1 MFTKN
6 LNWENVKA
14 GEKVTIEIKTEK
26 AMVRDPGKLA
36 TLGHVPMDISRYVYF
51 FLEEETGKWRILF
64 SPHNRPSQIP
74 AGRLEIPLMLS
85 FKSPWYFTHQ
95 KMKNVLVQL
104 YFWNFETENDDE
116 TEVQGKEVT
125 EIIIKEDEDSE
136 VVKPKKKRK
145 PPQINDSYDE
155 DSKEDYS

>member
-1 MFTKN
+1 
-6 LNWENVKA
+6 
-14 GEKVTIEIKTEK
+14 
-26 AMVRDPGKLA
+26 
-36 TLGHVPMDISRYVYF
+36 
-51 FLEEETGKWRILF
+51 
-64 SPHNRPSQIP
+64 
-74 AGRLEIPLMLS
+74 
-85 FKSPWYFTHQ
+85 
-95 KMKNVLVQL
+95 MKNVLVQL

>member
-1 MFTKN
+1 
-6 LNWENVKA
+6 
-14 GEKVTIEIKTEK
+14 
-26 AMVRDPGKLA
+26 
-36 TLGHVPMDISRYVYF
+36 
-51 FLEEETGKWRILF
+51 
-64 SPHNRPSQIP
+64 
-74 AGRLEIPLMLS
+74 
-85 FKSPWYFTHQ
+85 
-95 KMKNVLVQL
+95 MKNVLVQL

-155 DSKEDYS
+155 DSREDWS

>member
-1 MFTKN
+1 
-6 LNWENVKA
+6 
-14 GEKVTIEIKTEK
+14 
-26 AMVRDPGKLA
+26 
-36 TLGHVPMDISRYVYF
+36 
-51 FLEEETGKWRILF
+51 
-64 SPHNRPSQIP
+64 
-74 AGRLEIPLMLS
+74 MLS

-95 KMKNVLVQL
+95 KTKNVLVQL